1 MAAREI
7 HSNGHAIAVTF
18 EYITTAV
25 TFNLQHWYICF
36 LLSVRERRYAFK
48 FGTGQDILLLCSV
61 QSSPAGT
68 GGFSRG

>member
-18 EYITTAV
+18 EYIATAV

-48 FGTGQDILLLCSV
+48 KKQ
-61 QSSPAGT
+61 
-68 GGFSRG
+68 